1 MIKFGLFQQDKSND
15 IINGNNGNF
24 NNVFV
29 SITIGMT
36 MRGKKV
42 GRFRRRVFV
51 KCNTNE

>member
-1 MIKFGLFQQDKSND
+1 MILLMGIMGILT
-15 IINGNNGNF
+15 I
-24 NNVFV
+24 FV